1 MPSIG
6 IVMTCFNRREKTL
19 KALSYVFDSD
29 LPDSVQ
35 LHVYVTDDGSSDGT
49 AEALSK
55 AFPSVR
61 VLHGSGNLYWNGG
74 MRSSL
79 AAAYTDRV
87 DYVLWLNDDTFI
99 TRSAIQ
105 ELLDAE
111 SRCTVKTSNAVVIVG
126 TTRDDLTGMITYG
139 GARFPVWWK
148 KTSPRVVEPLDNDIE
163 CETMN
168 GNIVLIPRKVYLAVG
183 NLEAGFI
190 HGMGDFDYGFRVRK
204 AGFQIFAAKGHH
216 GFCSPNNNKGTFRDI
231 SLSFSERWPLVCG
244 PKGRPPG
251 PWAVYTRRHCG
262 PFWFLYWA
270 WPYLYTL
277 CSSVIISRRKES

>member
-19 KALSYVFDSD
+19 KALSYIFNSD
-29 LPDSVQ
+29 LPDSVE
-35 LHVYVTDDGSSDGT
+35 LRAYVTDDGSSDGT
-49 AEALSK
+49 TEALRK

-61 VLHGSGNLYWNGG
+61 VLHGNGNLFWNGG

-79 AAAYTDRV
+79 EAAYTDRV

-99 TRSAIQ
+99 TRSAIR

-111 SRCTVKTSNAVVIVG
+111 IRCMTRTGRASVIAG
-126 TTRDDLTGMITYG
+126 TTRDGSTGVITYG

-148 KTSPRVVEPLDNDIE
+148 KTTPRVVEPLDDDME

-168 GNIVLIPRKVYLAVG
+168 GNIVLVPREVYLMVG
-183 NLEAGFI
+183 NLEARFI
-190 HGMGDFDYGFRVRK
+190 HGLGDFDYGFRVRK
-204 AGFQIFAAKGHH
+204 AGFKIFAARGSQ
-216 GFCSPNNNKGTFRDI
+216 GTCSRNNNEGTFRDI
-231 SLSFSERWPLVCG
+231 NLTFRKRWSLVCG
-244 PKGRPPG
+244 PKGRPPK
-251 PWAVYTRRHCG
+251 PWAVFTRRHCG
-262 PFWFLYWA
+262 PLWFLYWA

-277 CSSVIISRRKES
+277 YSSAIISRRKES